1 MRLVCEDGLPYQTA
15 SWNLWR
21 DHLVFV
27 PFATTQNWVVAKGT
41 KVATRRTTYLDDALV
56 QFSGYVA
63 IDEVDDGPFCILS
76 VVDNRRYNRLACCVL
91 EHDPTHAD
99 VRIFRADVK
108 GQLGARGKR
117 VQGITTDGSSRYPA
131 VLPQRWPG
139 VPHPLCV
146 FHVLKEINQAVR
158 HALTHVHKHVIS
170 TIRTR
175 KRGRPRK
182 QDAAPARR
190 MTRRKADV
198 AELFEHR
205 RLFVRHHLSA
215 AQKKK
220 LARLTRGQPQ
230 LRTLREIVA
239 AVYQLFDRLAG
250 CGPRGL
256 VGPNCGRVWAVSRRC
271 AGPCPSCSCPAW
283 NRRCCFWTI
292 SSWMRPATPWNGPTA
307 GSARRSRAFT
317 APEPSATS
325 SNDWPWTCTANN
337 TPPDAPKPFTA
348 SIGRGLRRDGLKIGR
363 FHARNPNP
371 CTLAAKVSD
380 YLRLSRVL
388 ECVCPASRH
397 GRFLTVM
404 PRTRNE

>member
-1 MRLVCEDGLPYQTA
+1 MDLTDLARPKCLYTRRVQDLAVRLVCEDGLPYQTA

-21 DHLVFV
+21 DHRVLS
-27 PFATTQNWVVAKGT
+27 PSPRPGSGSWRRGK
-41 KVATRRTTYLDDALV
+41 KVATRRTTYLDDALA

-131 VLPQRWPG
+131 VLSQRWPG

-146 FHVLKEINQAVR
+146 FHILKEINQAVPR
-158 HALTHVHKHVIS
+158 ALTHVRKHVLAP
-170 TIRTR
+170 IRTR

-190 MTRRKADV
+190 MTTRQKADV

-205 RLFVRHHLSA
+205 RL
-215 AQKKK
+215 
-220 LARLTRGQPQ
+220 
-230 LRTLREIVA
+230 
-239 AVYQLFDRLAG
+239 
-250 CGPRGL
+250 
-256 VGPNCGRVWAVSRRC
+256 
-271 AGPCPSCSCPAW
+271 
-283 NRRCCFWTI
+283 
-292 SSWMRPATPWNGPTA
+292 
-307 GSARRSRAFT
+307 
-317 APEPSATS
+317 
-325 SNDWPWTCTANN
+325 

-348 SIGRGLRRDGLKIGR
+348 SIGRGLRRDGSKIGR

-371 CTLAAKVSD
+371 CTLAAKVSKRVP
-380 YLRLSRVL
+380 LTASWRLMALVL
-388 ECVCPASRH
+388 CSQCSLVRCVWE
-397 GRFLTVM
+397 V
-404 PRTRNE
+404 